1 MATLTRQ
8 AVNEDG
14 LDIVFASAAVGG
26 DVVTNQD
33 GKTFILVKNGSG
45 GAITV
50 TVAEQVSGSTVE
62 DPVYG
67 TVSKASATIS
77 IANGGTGIMG
87 PFKKT
92 AFNNASNQI
101 EVTYSGVTSVT
112 IAALYIPANI

>member
-33 GKTFILVKNGSG
+33 GKTIILVKNGSG
-45 GAITV
+45 GAIT
-50 TVAEQVSGSTVE
+50 
-62 DPVYG
+62 
-67 TVSKASATIS
+67 
-77 IANGGTGIMG
+77 GTGIMG